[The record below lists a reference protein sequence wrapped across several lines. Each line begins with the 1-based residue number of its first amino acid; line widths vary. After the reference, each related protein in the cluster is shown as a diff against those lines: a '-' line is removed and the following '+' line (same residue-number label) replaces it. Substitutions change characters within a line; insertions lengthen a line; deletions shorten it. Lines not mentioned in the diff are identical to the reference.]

1 MRTAPVPGEHGL
13 EVDLHAVQMGLGER
27 GEELPQAALVA
38 AEGAEDGAVDAGRVE
53 AVAQSDGEHRV
64 RADLDEGAVSR
75 GDQSADGL
83 LEAHGL
89 PQVGVPVA
97 GVEGGGVQPVAG
109 QGEERKGISP
119 SRGVRPAR
127 ASRTASSIC
136 STCAEWEP

>member
-1 MRTAPVPGEHGL
+1 MRTAPVLYEHGL
-13 EVDLHAVQMGLGER
+13 EVDVHAVQMGLGER

-38 AEGAEDGAVDAGRVE
+38 AEGAEDGAVDAYRVE

-64 RADLDEGAVSR
+64 GADLDEGAVSR

-109 QGEERKGISP
+109 QGGAEGDLA
-119 SRGVRPAR
+119 VAR
-127 ASRTASSIC
+127 REA
-136 STCAEWEP
+136 